1 MLISFLALTSVNLCR
16 IDLYLVM
23 PFLEEGKFEK
33 LADLRLENNFDG
45 GEMFQMVEAA
55 AICVCHSARRRPGMG
70 QVGNYF
76 VSSNFNHYIF
86 IMPCDNVGV
95 TLFVFL

>member
-1 MLISFLALTSVNLCR
+1 MISFLALTSVNLCR

-45 GEMFQMVEAA
+45 GEMFWMVEAV
-55 AICVCHSARRRPGMG
+55 AICMSHLAHRRPGMG
-70 QVGNYF
+70 
-76 VSSNFNHYIF
+76 
-86 IMPCDNVGV
+86 
-95 TLFVFL
+95 